1 MLKTIYQSTVIAAF
15 GLMLLWLSLS
25 GYFNFLQVSFG
36 LVSTFFVVWFT
47 YHLNLLTTDGARSQI
62 LRGYPLYLLWLTW
75 EIIVSNILLA
85 KIILAPKMVL
95 HRQIVHTKANQSSDL
110 AKAIYANSITL
121 TPGTLTVDLNS
132 EGFVVHSMA
141 KTFTD
146 DIRSDK
152 MNDRVAKLEK
162 WSKGY
167 DVK

>member
-1 MLKTIYQSTVIAAF
+1 MLYYSTVVAAF

-36 LVSTFFVVWFT
+36 IVSTFFVVWLT
-47 YHLNLLTTDGARSQI
+47 IHLKLLTTDGVRLQI

-95 HRQIVHTKANQSSDL
+95 HRQIIHTKANQSSDL

-121 TPGTLTVDLNS
+121 TPGTLTVDVDPD
-132 EGFVVHSMA
+132 GFTVHSMA
-141 KTFTD
+141 KTFAD
-146 DIRSDK
+146 DICSDK
-152 MNDRVAKLEK
+152 MNARVAKLER
-162 WSKGY
+162 WSTGD

>member
-1 MLKTIYQSTVIAAF
+1 MLKTIYQSTIIAAF

-36 LVSTFFVVWFT
+36 LVSTFFVVWLTF
-47 YHLNLLTTDGARSQI
+47 HLNLLTTDGARLQI

-95 HRQIVHTKANQSSDL
+95 HRQIIYTKANQSSDL

-132 EGFVVHSMA
+132 DGFVVHSMA

>member
-36 LVSTFFVVWFT
+36 LVSTFFVVWLTF
-47 YHLNLLTTDGARSQI
+47 HLNLLTTDGARSQI

-95 HRQIVHTKANQSSDL
+95 HRQIVHTKANQSSDF

-167 DVK
+167 DIK